1 VSLLREGAVRVLAMP
16 DEELMSAVTTRVGSA
31 VVLTVDGEVDLHTAP
46 ELVDTLVAALPLPG
60 GDTPSGGQVAAVVA
74 DLTGVVFLSSAG
86 LGTLAALAT
95 RLGEDG
101 VALRLVAG
109 ENKAVTRPWTAMHL
123 GALLPLYPD
132 LPAALASVS

>member
-1 VSLLREGAVRVLAMP
+1 MT
-16 DEELMSAVTTRVGSA
+16 DEPLMSAVTTRVGSA
-31 VVLTVDGEVDLHTAP
+31 VVLIVDGEVDLHTAP
-46 ELVDTLVAALPLPG
+46 ELLDAVVAALHPPG
-60 GDTPSGGQVAAVVA
+60 GGAPDGTPVTAVVA

-95 RLGEDG
+95 RLGDDG

-123 GALLPLYPD
+123 GDLLPLHPD
-132 LPAALASVS
+132 VPTALDDLA

>member
-1 VSLLREGAVRVLAMP
+1 MT
-16 DEELMSAVTTRVGSA
+16 DEPLMSAVATRVGSA

-46 ELVDTLVAALPLPG
+46 QLVDTVVAALHPPG
-60 GDTPSGGQVAAVVA
+60 GAAPTGTPVGTVVA

-109 ENKAVTRPWTAMHL
+109 ENRAVTRPWTAMHL
-123 GALLPLYPD
+123 GDLLPLYPD
-132 LPAALASVS
+132 LPAALQTVT